1 MKKKEL
7 VIVVAFLIVPL
18 ILCYILQLSFL
29 TTIIV
34 SLLLGAVGLTLAKQS
49 DLAKK
54 LIATATTIGVFI
66 GIGYTVSWFFNLFY
80 IFAMMYIYSTT
91 ENIEEA
97 LVKIIGSVLFL
108 YLVKL
113 WFDSTKEGMIVSG
126 LVKISDDMTA
136 LQCQDNCASFS
147 DCRYSVVPKGSSL
160 SGERRWC
167 KIGRGLSQNIIYNYP
182 GENHDDVWFNKN
194 YKAPVVLRRTY
205 NDFLSSTGSRAK
217 NIRWGYHYLRQP
229 IRVKKI
235 RISFNGRDQGWGNP
249 TYGVY
254 VKGYRNGS
262 QVFSKVVKIPRTGFG
277 IIVPVSSEWSL
288 NTNPVDRIDGTVYSR
303 GQGHSFLVHKLNYE
317 IAGTPE

>member
-7 VIVVAFLIVPL
+7 VIIVAFLIIPL
-18 ILCYILQLSFL
+18 IICYIFQLSFL

-34 SLLLGAVGLTLAKQS
+34 SLLLGSAGLTLSKQS
-49 DLAKK
+49 DSAKK

-113 WFDSTKEGMIVSG
+113 WFDSTKEGMLVSG
-126 LVKISDDMTA
+126 LVKISDNLTA
-136 LQCQDNCASFS
+136 KQCQDNCASFS
-147 DCRYSVVPKGSSL
+147 DCRYSVVPLGTSL
-160 SGERRWC
+160 SGAKHSCE
-167 KIGRGLSQNIIYNYP
+167 IGRGLSQNIISTGRHN
-182 GENHDDVWFNKN
+182 DVWFNKN

-317 IAGTPE
+317 IVGTPE

>member
-126 LVKISDDMTA
+126 LDKVSDSMTA
-136 LQCQDNCASFS
+136 KQCQDNCASFS
-147 DCRYSVVPKGSSL
+147 DCRYSVVPLGSSL
-160 SGERRWC
+160 SGSRRWC
-167 KIGRGLSQNIIYNYP
+167 YIGRGLSQNIISTGRHN
-182 GENHDDVWFNKN
+182 DVWFNKN

-262 QVFSKVVKIPRTGFG
+262 QVFSKVVKIPRTPFG
-277 IIVPVSSEWSL
+277 LILPVSSEWSL